1 MVKINN
7 LEQKREKLI
16 IKLHKLDIKYRNSFN
31 KSVISRLHNLT
42 VILDYRQNIIDLTNL
57 YNEELDKID
66 KEEDKMFKI
75 QNFLIDVYYL
85 IFNK

>member
-1 MVKINN
+1 MKINN

-31 KSVISRLHNLT
+31 KSVISRLHELN

-57 YNEELDKID
+57 YNEQLDKLD
-66 KEEDKMFKI
+66 KEEEKYFKI
-75 QNFLIDVYYL
+75 QNFLFDVYYL
-85 IFNK
+85 IFFK